1 MSQGGPT
8 ILVLYTELAPYVLA
22 GFKAAVRTMGATFHV
37 VRWPVNNEAPF
48 ELDGDPG
55 IRLYDRS
62 AYDRNALLKLA
73 NELRPDLA
81 ITSGWVDKDYLA
93 VCRTLIRR
101 NVPSVMCFDTAWT
114 GSARQWFSVL
124 AARFW
129 MPFTFSH
136 AWATGVR
143 QAAYARLLGF
153 APFRIH
159 SGFYSAD
166 TDRFLALGR
175 TLLHQRREHW
185 PHRFLC
191 VARYIPT
198 KGQQLLC
205 DAFAALCEAGGAGDW
220 ELHLVGTG
228 ELHAAVATSPG
239 GQHPRIHHHGFKQV
253 DELAAVVA
261 GAGVFVLP
269 STYEPWGVVVHELAA
284 CAMPLMLSDAVGAA
298 ERFLQPG
305 TNGTLV
311 PATNPAAWIE
321 AMQEMVR
328 SSDDRLRTMGRAS
341 HDLAAAWTPD
351 HWARTL
357 QRILQDR

>member
-48 ELDGDPG
+48 ELDDDAG

-62 AYDRNALLKLA
+62 EFDRNALLKLA
-73 NELRPDLA
+73 NDLRPDLA

-93 VCRTLIRR
+93 VCRALVRR

-114 GSARQWFSVL
+114 GSLRQWVSVF

-153 APFRIH
+153 PPFRIH

-166 TDRFLALGR
+166 TDRFLALGSALLDQR
-175 TLLHQRREHW
+175 TETW

-205 DAFAALCEAGGAGDW
+205 DAFAALCEAGEAGDW

-228 ELHAAVATSPG
+228 ELHAAVAASPSG
-239 GQHPRIHHHGFKQV
+239 RHPRIHHHGFKQV
-253 DELAAVVA
+253 DELGGVVA

-269 STYEPWGVVVHELAA
+269 STYEPWGVVVHEQAA
-284 CAMPLMLSDAVGAA
+284 CAMPLLLSDAVGAA
-298 ERFLQPG
+298 ERFLRPG
-305 TNGTLV
+305 TNGALV
-311 PATNPAAWIE
+311 AAGDRTAWSH
-321 AMQEMVR
+321 AMRTMVR
-328 SSDDRLRTMGRAS
+328 SSDASLRAMGTAS
-341 HDLAAAWTPD
+341 RDLAAAWTPG
-351 HWARTL
+351 HWAQTL

>member
-1 MSQGGPT
+1 MSAGRPT

-22 GFKAAVRTMGATFHV
+22 GFQAAVRTLGASFHV

-48 ELDGDPG
+48 ELDGAAG
-55 IRLYDRS
+55 IRLYDRRN
-62 AYDRNALLKLA
+62 YDRKGLLKLA
-73 NELRPDLA
+73 ADLRPDLV

-93 VCRTLIRR
+93 VCRTLVRR
-101 NVPSVMCFDTAWT
+101 RVPSVICFDTAWT
-114 GSARQWFSVL
+114 GTVRQWVSVL
-124 AARFW
+124 ASRFW

-143 QAAYARLLGF
+143 QAFYARLLGF
-153 APFRIH
+153 PAFRIH
-159 SGFYSAD
+159 NGFYSAD
-166 TDRFLALGR
+166 TDRFLALGA
-175 TLLHQRREHW
+175 TLLEQRSGQW

-205 DAFAALCEAGGAGDW
+205 DAFAALCDAGKAGDW

-228 ELHAAVATSPG
+228 ELHAAVAASPG
-239 GQHPRIHHHGFKQV
+239 GRHHRIHHHGFKQV
-253 DELAAVVA
+253 DELSAVVA

-269 STYEPWGVVVHELAA
+269 STYEPWGVVVHEQAA
-284 CAMPLMLSDAVGAA
+284 CAMPLLLSDAVGAA

-305 TNGTLV
+305 TNGTMV
-311 PATNPAAWIE
+311 PATDMSAWVE
-321 AMQEMVR
+321 AMAGMVS
-328 SSDDRLRTMGRAS
+328 SSDERLREMGVAS
-341 HDLAAAWTPD
+341 HHLAASWSPD
-351 HWARTL
+351 HWAGTL